1 MPWLPFDSRDPT
13 PAQRPPTALT
23 DLVSQAAWLYG
34 LSIMKL
40 LVIGAHGRTG
50 RTREGGKGSLC
61 REARSFRLKSELI
74 LGSGR
79 VHHLNR

>member
-34 LSIMKL
+34 LSIMRL
-40 LVIGAHGRTG
+40 FVIGANAELDERA
-50 RTREGGKGSLC
+50 RAGKD
-61 REARSFRLKSELI
+61 RFAVK
-74 LGSGR
+74 LGVLG
-79 VHHLNR
+79 